1 MKKLLCMFL
10 MLTMLLS
17 LAACAVK
24 EAEPVA
30 TSDARNTGD
39 TTPAISRDDSSSSP
53 AEEPANDAVTGTV
66 TEPVTDAP
74 LTTTAA
80 AMTTYAATFSP
91 EYEAAYD
98 AAMDAAEAA
107 SKAMAEASKA
117 AGGKKD
123 EAAVAT
129 MVPPD
134 VVIEP
139 EKKPEVQVGSG
150 MLTAGEWKDLD
161 NISFWTNVLN
171 NNDWYALMEKR
182 DLFANKIV
190 PVRIATQNG
199 DPCFNVPVSLT
210 DENGN
215 VIYNAVTDV
224 NGMAYLL
231 YDLDNTKQNAGKIL
245 VGNGTYE
252 ITKEGTTEIIS
263 ESAGIE
269 VKQLDLLFMIDTTG
283 SMGDELSYLQAELRD
298 VIRRVAEKGE
308 ALNIC
313 LSVNFYR
320 DNGDEYVVRSFEFT
334 SDIDQAIE
342 QLSQQ
347 SPNGGGDYAEAV
359 HLALDDVVNN
369 HQWRKDSVKLCFMVL
384 DAPPHTDREI
394 KGIDTRMQET
404 VTEMAK
410 QGIRLIP
417 LASSGVDTETEFLL
431 RSWSVM
437 TGGTYTFLTNH
448 SGIGNSHLEP
458 TIGAYEVEKLNDLLT
473 RVISEYCGL

>member
-1 MKKLLCMFL
+1 MKKLLCMFIL
-10 MLTMLLS
+10 LAMLLS
-17 LAACAVK
+17 LVACAAK
-24 EAEPVA
+24 EAEPA
-30 TSDARNTGD
+30 ADSNAIHAGD
-39 TTPAISRDDSSSSP
+39 TTPAVNRDDSIRP
-53 AEEPANDAVTGTV
+53 AVEEPSKEAVTGAPTDPV
-66 TEPVTDAP
+66 TEAP
-74 LTTTAA
+74 LSTTAA

-91 EYEAAYD
+91 EYEFAYEEAAK
-98 AAMDAAEAA
+98 AAAKAAAEAA
-107 SKAMAEASKA
+107 SKAAADAAAGAVAEA
-117 AGGKKD
+117 
-123 EAAVAT
+123 T
-129 MVPPD
+129 MKTPD
-134 VVIEP
+134 IMIDP

-182 DLFANKIV
+182 NLFANKIV

-231 YDLDNTKQNAGKIL
+231 YDLDNTKQNSGKIL

-252 ITKEGTTEIIS
+252 ITKEGITEIIS

-334 SDIDQAIE
+334 SDIDQAIK

-359 HLALDDVVNN
+359 HLALDDIVNN

-404 VTEMAK
+404 VTAMAK

>member
-1 MKKLLCMFL
+1 MKKLLCMFIL
-10 MLTMLLS
+10 LAMLLS
-17 LAACAVK
+17 LAACAAK
-24 EAEPVA
+24 EAEPA
-30 TSDARNTGD
+30 ADSNAIHAGD
-39 TTPAISRDDSSSSP
+39 TTPAVHRADSIRP
-53 AEEPANDAVTGTV
+53 AVEEPSKDAVTGAPTDPV
-66 TEPVTDAP
+66 TEAP
-74 LTTTAA
+74 LSTTAA

-91 EYEAAYD
+91 EYEFAYEE
-98 AAMDAAEAA
+98 AAEAA
-107 SKAMAEASKA
+107 AKAAAEAAKKAGADAA
-117 AGGKKD
+117 AG
-123 EAAVAT
+123 AVAEAT
-129 MVPPD
+129 MKTPD
-134 VVIEP
+134 IMIDP

-171 NNDWYALMEKR
+171 NNDWYALMER
-182 DLFANKIV
+182 RNLFANKIV
-190 PVRIATQNG
+190 PVHVATQNG

-210 DENGN
+210 DENGK

-231 YDLDNTKQNAGKIL
+231 YDLNNTKQNAGKIQ
-245 VGNGTYE
+245 VGNSSYE
-252 ITKEGTTEIIS
+252 IAKEGATEILS

-269 VKQLDLLFMIDTTG
+269 VTQLDLLFMIDTTG

-342 QLSQQ
+342 QLSKQ

-359 HLALDDVVNN
+359 HLALKDVVGN
-369 HQWRKDSVKLCFMVL
+369 HQWRENAVKLCFMVL

-394 KGIDTRMQET
+394 SGIDADMQTSVMKMAEKGIRM
-404 VTEMAK
+404 
-410 QGIRLIP
+410 IP
-417 LASSGVDTETEFLL
+417 LASSGVNTETEFLL
-431 RSWSVM
+431 RSWAVM

-458 TIGAYEVEKLNDLLT
+458 TIGAYEVEKLNDLLV
-473 RVISEYCGL
+473 RVISEYCGR